1 MLTSYLNP
9 RTTVKL
15 FSGSVPFTLG
25 VLTPITIRH
34 PDFELHRSSHPIVVP
49 LSGLGLPGQKS
60 SVLPASTA
68 CPELAILTPS
78 TCYPGP
84 CPLLHPHA
92 TRLFLPSCPPS
103 SRSHFSALKSGSAP
117 VNSCGLS
124 FLGYVLSLPVLE
136 PPRLASTVGP
146 VPYGPEGVCA
156 SSRGLLPSSIVLPL
170 DPMLFRPIYQPL
182 SR

>member
-15 FSGSVPFTLG
+15 FSGSAPFTLG

-84 CPLLHPHA
+84 CPLLHPHS
-92 TRLFLPSCPPS
+92 TRLFLPYCPPS

-124 FLGYVLSLPVLE
+124 FLGYVLSRPVLT
-136 PPRLASTVGP
+136 PPPPPLASTTGLFPSV
-146 VPYGPEGVCA
+146 PEGSRA
-156 SSRGLLPSSIVLPL
+156 SSTGILTSYVVIYFHPLL
-170 DPMLFRPIYQPL
+170 
-182 SR
+182 